1 MVEGTKIDP
10 KIPDDEEDS
19 LDLKSSKVK
28 EEDDAV
34 FLFPSITSL
43 KNLFVEYNGIYIHST
58 TTFREKLSQEKKN
71 GEKKYLPIAKQKQY
85 NESNKIEANRTTEKN
100 ERDTWFWTF
109 WFYSL
114 SLKLSLSI
122 SIELIHT
129 PLIIFMLTCLSR
141 EIEFLLVF

>member
-10 KIPDDEEDS
+10 KIPGDEEDS

-34 FLFPSITSL
+34 FLFSSIASL
-43 KNLFVEYNGIYIHST
+43 KNLFVEYICIYMYTHST

-109 WFYSL
+109 GSTVSL
-114 SLKLSLSI
+114 
-122 SIELIHT
+122 
-129 PLIIFMLTCLSR
+129 
-141 EIEFLLVF
+141 

>member
-34 FLFPSITSL
+34 FLFPSIASL
-43 KNLFVEYNGIYIHST
+43 KNLFVEYICIYNIYIHST

-109 WFYSL
+109 GSTVSL
-114 SLKLSLSI
+114 
-122 SIELIHT
+122 
-129 PLIIFMLTCLSR
+129 
-141 EIEFLLVF
+141 

>member
-28 EEDDAV
+28 GEDDAV
-34 FLFPSITSL
+34 FLFPSIASL
-43 KNLFVEYNGIYIHST
+43 KNLFVEYICIYIYIYIYST

-71 GEKKYLPIAKQKQY
+71 GEKEYLPIAKQKQY

-129 PLIIFMLTCLSR
+129 PLFKIGR
-141 EIEFLLVF
+141 AHV

>member
-1 MVEGTKIDP
+1 MTP
-10 KIPDDEEDS
+10 FSYS
-19 LDLKSSKVK
+19 LPLHLSK
-28 EEDDAV
+28 
-34 FLFPSITSL
+34 TSL
-43 KNLFVEYNGIYIHST
+43 LNIFVYIYIYIYST

-129 PLIIFMLTCLSR
+129 PLFIFMLTCLSR

>member
-71 GEKKYLPIAKQKQY
+71 REKK
-85 NESNKIEANRTTEKN
+85 
-100 ERDTWFWTF
+100 
-109 WFYSL
+109 
-114 SLKLSLSI
+114 
-122 SIELIHT
+122 
-129 PLIIFMLTCLSR
+129 
-141 EIEFLLVF
+141 VFADSQTKTI